1 MNLREDHLMMYR
13 TIGEK
18 ITHYR
23 KKKRISQ
30 SDFAELVG
38 LSRSSISNIE
48 KGRQSAP
55 VHVLSDIAKALEVDL
70 YDVIPNCEIETSN
83 EALIEQVKAVRYL
96 SEHDE
101 NCLREFLITL

>member
-1 MNLREDHLMMYR
+1 MNLKADHLTLYR

-23 KKKRISQ
+23 KRKRISQ
-30 SDFAELVG
+30 SDFAQLVE

-55 VHVLSDIAKALEVDL
+55 VHVLSDISKALEVDL
-70 YDVIPNCEIETSN
+70 YDIIPNCEVATSN
-83 EALIEQVKAVRYL
+83 EALIAQVKAVQYL

-101 NCLREFLITL
+101 KCLLEFLITL